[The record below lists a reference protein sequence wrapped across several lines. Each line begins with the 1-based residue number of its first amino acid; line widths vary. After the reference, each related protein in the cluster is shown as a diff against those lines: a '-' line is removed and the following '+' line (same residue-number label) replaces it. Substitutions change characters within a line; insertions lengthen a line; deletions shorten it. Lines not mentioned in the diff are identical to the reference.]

1 MEKVIHLLPSVLL
14 LTAFIC
20 EVRWLYKIVKA
31 DSIIGGAVCSI
42 LGAGCLFTLG
52 ASVYSFYG
60 FLVEYAYI
68 DKIIILGIDILR

>member
-1 MEKVIHLLPSVLL
+1 MEKVIHLLPSVLS

-20 EVRWLYKIVKA
+20 EVIWLYKIIKA
-31 DSIIGGAVCSI
+31 DSIIGGAICSI
-42 LGAGCLFTLG
+42 LGAGCLLTLG
-52 ASVYSFYG
+52 VSVYSFYA